1 MLEILLAVLS
11 GSAAV
16 GLHIALPLLVI
27 ALYSEEL
34 WSLLPGLSQVPPPFI
49 LGVLAGWSI
58 LELVGS
64 KDRFGQRLIQ
74 ALELVLSPVI
84 GGLIGLAIAQSNGLQ
99 SSQIVILTLVSMVF
113 ALVIRLLLI
122 GWTYRVRRIPLWLLF
137 GQDVIC
143 VILTLFAFDAPTQG
157 GLIALLMLWLAIRS
171 AVQWQRWYREGRRQP
186 QE

>member
-27 ALYSEEL
+27 ALYSESL
-34 WSLLPGLSQVPPPFI
+34 WSQLPGLSLMPPPLI
-49 LGVLAGWSI
+49 LGLLAGWSI
-58 LELVGS
+58 LEIVGS

-74 ALELVLSPVI
+74 AMELVLSPAI
-84 GGLIGLAIAQSNGLQ
+84 GGLVGLAIAKDNMLPGGQT
-99 SSQIVILTLVSMVF
+99 VILTIVSLVF
-113 ALVIRLLLI
+113 ALVIRLLI
-122 GWTYRVRRIPLWLLF
+122 VGWTYRVRRMPLWLLF

-157 GLIALLMLWLAIRS
+157 GLIALLMLWLAVRS
-171 AVQWQRWYREGRRQP
+171 AVQWQRWYREGRRP
-186 QE
+186 TT